1 MTYELMRC
9 PSCNLFI
16 SLRGYDYHVM
26 RCGDTIDKVK
36 ADYLAGDIGKI
47 GFHRRASALGF
58 TTEAIRQILFE
69 VGTPAITAGQGA
81 EK

>member
-1 MTYELMRC
+1 MSIELTQC
-9 PSCNLFI
+9 PGCKLFV

-36 ADYLAGDIGKI
+36 ADYLAGEIGKI

-69 VGTPAITAGQGA
+69 VGVPALTAGKHHG
-81 EK
+81 